1 MRMIQLNPDPAN
13 IRHIPRYYFR
23 FSLSTFL
30 IGFAQIESG
39 DGWGQLPHLSPPHG
53 NANVSISWSVL
64 FALFCR
70 SSPSCRHFKR
80 HLLRHLS
87 QLHHT
92 VVGARAR
99 RIVRSLVAW
108 SRSDSNKAVISCV
121 NDDRVDI
128 PQTRTCCVSTRHCTL
143 WPLEVGKNPNPAS
156 TNTARTQ
163 VLPRTE
169 PNRTRTQ
176 IVTVPTRFF
185 H

>member
-1 MRMIQLNPDPAN
+1 M
-13 IRHIPRYYFR
+13 
-23 FSLSTFL
+23 
-30 IGFAQIESG
+30 
-39 DGWGQLPHLSPPHG
+39 SPPHG

-64 FALFCR
+64 FALFRR

-99 RIVRSLVAW
+99 QTVRSFVAW
-108 SRSDSNKAVISCV
+108 SRSDANKAVISCV

-169 PNRTRTQ
+169 PNPNPNSNRHGSYS
-176 IVTVPTRFF
+176 VLSLNETVGTFTHF
-185 H
+185 TVNEEFYFT